1 MNKDEQERMVVLL
14 ELRNLHEQVKA
25 GNIRAA
31 DAKSRLALLRA
42 KKGEIEKR
50 MALAKVK
57 PADEVRASFAEVKK
71 ALIEKRAITLNGTG
85 FINQVRE
92 IAKEVQARTP
102 ILQGVRYFYGPN
114 AQTNI
119 PVLSPTIATPGN
131 YAEGATA
138 ISADSQAQLIGKTIT
153 PYAYVSLLPVSA
165 ETITLGS
172 VNIESELPVIF
183 GDAFAQA
190 FHGGILTGDGTGRNF
205 KGLFPAVLSSNKIEC
220 AATGAPKV
228 ADLVKLALTVQD
240 LTDDCIIVMSPGI
253 YSQIMA
259 DATTGVADLYK
270 EELIRTKT
278 IEGVKI
284 ILTSGAPA
292 SITGGSLVAIA
303 GRLIDYGVGL
313 ASEITIEPIKK
324 VGDTNTYF
332 QATVF
337 ANGIPIVPKN
347 FFGLATKS
355 VG

>member
-1 MNKDEQERMVVLL
+1 MNKNEQERMAIML
-14 ELRNLHEQVKA
+14 ELRTLHEQVKTRS
-25 GNIRAA
+25 IKAA
-31 DAKSRLALLRA
+31 DAESRLAVLRA
-42 KKGEIEKR
+42 KKTEIEKR
-50 MALAKVK
+50 MALAQVK
-57 PADEVRASFAEVKK
+57 PADEVRASLADIKK
-71 ALIEKRAITLNGTG
+71 AMIEKRSITLNGTG
-85 FINQVRE
+85 LINQVRE
-92 IAKEVQARTP
+92 VVKEIQARTP
-102 ILQGVRYFYGPN
+102 ILKMVRYFYGPN

-119 PVLSPTIATPGN
+119 PVLSPTIAAPGN

-138 ISADSQAQLIGKTIT
+138 VTADAQAKLTGKTIT

-205 KGLFPAVLSSNKIEC
+205 QGLFPAIISGNKLEC
-220 AATGAPKV
+220 AASGAPKV

-240 LTDDCIIVMSPGI
+240 LTDDCVIVMSPGI

-270 EELIRTKT
+270 EELIRSKT

-284 ILTSGAPA
+284 VLTSGAP
-292 SITGGSLVAIA
+292 SSTTTGSLVAIA
-303 GRLIDYGVGL
+303 GRLLDYGVGL

-337 ANGIPIVPKN
+337 ANGTPIIAKN
-347 FFGLATKS
+347 FYGLATK
-355 VG
+355 